1 MGSHKNRVPNE
12 EKKQAGTDEFSEIQD
27 FFDDLEPGK
36 SLSVFR
42 IQPPWCS
49 GFLERINVIED
60 QPIDVEYLVKRWGG
74 FILRLKRVGSRGKTQ
89 GKFVKGSVD
98 LVLKSYPPKVKG
110 VLITEEELEGLPKKG
125 APGLRISDIHEKT
138 LNEQIL
144 EQLRE
149 AAQPQE
155 SSSIGDFAKLLE
167 VVNGQQGPLL
177 KMLLSQG
184 MNRNPQVAQA
194 ASPIGQVADMLKQF
208 EAMRGYFSGFQQ
220 PVPVQQAQT
229 EDNTIITTIG
239 EVLKTLLQKP
249 QQQNQQIM
257 PNPHGFQGVPNPN
270 HQQNYG
276 HVTAPEQTPVQSQ
289 TQQGGDFSQV
299 LSSMSTPQILDA
311 VLTTFS
317 QMTEDQKGE
326 IKDMLDTAGY
336 SQQIV
341 DALCDDDEPD
351 EPTDPQG
358 ANDQKSP
365 D

>member
-1 MGSHKNRVPNE
+1 MSKSKNTGQYD
-12 EKKQAGTDEFSEIQD
+12 EKKPAEKDELAEVQD
-27 FFDDLEPGK
+27 FFDDLTPGK
-36 SLSVFR
+36 SVSVFR
-42 IQPPWCS
+42 VHPHWCA
-49 GFLERINVIED
+49 GFLERIDVIEEE
-60 QPIDVEYLVKRWGG
+60 PIDLEYLVKRWGG
-74 FILRLKRVGSRGKTQ
+74 KVLRLKRVGPRGK
-89 GKFVKGSVD
+89 FARGSVD
-98 LVLKSYPPKVKG
+98 LILRSYPPKVRG
-110 VLITEEELEGLPKKG
+110 VPVTEEELEGLPRKG
-125 APGLRISDIHEKT
+125 APGLRKQDMEKT
-138 LNEQIL
+138 LNEEIL

-184 MNRNPQVAQA
+184 MNRNPQIAQA
-194 ASPIGQVADMLKQF
+194 ASPIVQVADMLKQF

-220 PVPVQQAQT
+220 PVAVPQQT

-249 QQQNQQIM
+249 QQQVQQGM
-257 PNPHGFQGVPNPN
+257 HNPNGLQGVPNPN

-276 HVTAPEQTPVQSQ
+276 HVTAPEPTPVQSQ
-289 TQQGGDFSQV
+289 TQQGGDFSQA
-299 LSSMSTPQILDA
+299 LSSLPPAQILDT

-317 QMTEDQKGE
+317 QMTQDQKGE
-326 IKDMLDTAGY
+326 IKDMLDSAGY

-341 DALCDDDEPD
+341 DALCEDDEPD

-358 ANDQKSP
+358 SNNQESP
-365 D
+365 G